1 MKVITDYDN
10 QKSGLL
16 LLYIIIFTIYYYY
29 RYIFLPYGNQRRINK
44 YYTTPKK

>member
-16 LLYIIIFTIYYYY
+16 LYILLYLPLLLQIQIFT
-29 RYIFLPYGNQRRINK
+29 LW
-44 YYTTPKK
+44 

>member
-16 LLYIIIFTIYYYY
+16 LLYIIIFTIIITDTDFY
-29 RYIFLPYGNQRRINK
+29 PMVSK
-44 YYTTPKK
+44 E